1 MYDALEALELFEH
14 IYFDQTSIRLIF
26 EPYPFDR
33 KYYLVKIFVRHIV

>member
-1 MYDALEALELFEH
+1 MYDALEALELFKH
-14 IYFDQTSIRLIF
+14 IYFEIRLIF